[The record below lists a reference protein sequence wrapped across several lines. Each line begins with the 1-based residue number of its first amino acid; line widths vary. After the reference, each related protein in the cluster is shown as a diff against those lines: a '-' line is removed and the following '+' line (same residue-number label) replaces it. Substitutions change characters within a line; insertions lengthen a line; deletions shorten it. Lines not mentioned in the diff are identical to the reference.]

1 MSTFV
6 SPLGAI
12 HIKQIVFIAFV
23 SLGWL
28 SLSDNAAAENIP
40 KSVKPPADHI
50 LLTVFFKHDQSK
62 KLGQIQEELAA
73 SKFWTR
79 FPPKGVGVH
88 SWYVVMGIGMVVTL
102 KVPPEK
108 LREVNRT
115 IEQTAWGTFRTE
127 FFATY
132 DFWPVVQRIKEKA
145 ASSSK

>member
-1 MSTFV
+1 MQKIYRN
-6 SPLGAI
+6 PLSHQRTI
-12 HIKQIVFIAFV
+12 FC
-23 SLGWL
+23 SLF
-28 SLSDNAAAENIP
+28 SSNTI
-40 KSVKPPADHI
+40 SR
-50 LLTVFFKHDQSK
+50 K

>member
-1 MSTFV
+1 MSTFI
-6 SPLGAI
+6 SPFSAI
-12 HIKQIVFIAFV
+12 CAKRIAFIAFI
-23 SLGWL
+23 SFGWL
-28 SLSDNAAAENIP
+28 YLSDSAIAANIP
-40 KSVKPPADHI
+40 ESIKPPADHI

-62 KLGQIQEELAA
+62 KLGKIQEELAA

-79 FPPKGVGVH
+79 FPPEGVGVH

-132 DFWPVVQRIKEKA
+132 DFWPVVQGIKEKA
-145 ASSSK
+145 SSSGR

>member
-1 MSTFV
+1 MNTFI
-6 SPLGAI
+6 SPLSAV
-12 HIKQIVFIAFV
+12 HIRQIVFMAFI
-23 SLGWL
+23 SLAWL
-28 SLSDNAAAENIP
+28 SQADNAIAADIP
-40 KSVKPPADHI
+40 KSIKPPADHI

-62 KLGQIQEELAA
+62 KLGQIQEELAT

-127 FFATY
+127 FFPTY

>member
-1 MSTFV
+1 MSTFI
-6 SPLGAI
+6 SPIGEI
-12 HIKQIVFIAFV
+12 HIKQIVFIAF
-23 SLGWL
+23 L
-28 SLSDNAAAENIP
+28 SVGGLFLSDNAIAEKIP
-40 KSVKPPADHI
+40 KSINPPADHI